1 MSLVSYRLL
10 KVSEWIPEISHGDT
24 KGAKII
30 EFQAL
35 GRIFVSLEKAT
46 RGLLAFFTSNIFIIY
61 IKNQAEMGKK
71 SNKS

>member
-1 MSLVSYRLL
+1 MLLVSYRLL

-35 GRIFVSLEKAT
+35 GRIFVSLEKTT
-46 RGLLAFFTSNIFIIY
+46 RGLLAFFTSNHFC
-61 IKNQAEMGKK
+61 QLSLSVA
-71 SNKS
+71 